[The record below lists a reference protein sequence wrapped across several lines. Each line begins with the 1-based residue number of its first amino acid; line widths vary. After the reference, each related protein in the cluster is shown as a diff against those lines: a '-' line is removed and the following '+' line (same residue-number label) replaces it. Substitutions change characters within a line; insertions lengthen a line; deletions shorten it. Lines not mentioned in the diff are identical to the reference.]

1 MSGLFCAPG
10 PVPRPPGVPPG
21 CLGAMPS
28 GMVGPVAS
36 HRWGQGH
43 SGASRALPALS
54 AAEARQVGRYRRS
67 LQEALRTRDRQALHT
82 AKQAVLRSAYRQP
95 ASPPL
100 RRALRELS
108 WWMAG
113 MLLPR

>member
-1 MSGLFCAPG
+1 MNSLFCAPA
-10 PVPRPPGVPPG
+10 PVPRPLGVPLSG
-21 CLGAMPS
+21 LVAMPS
-28 GMVGPVAS
+28 ETAEPVAS
-36 HRWGQGH
+36 HRWDQEH
-43 SGASRALPALS
+43 SVESCTLPSLS

-82 AKQAVLRSAYRQP
+82 TKQAVLRSAYRQP
-95 ASPPL
+95 TTPPL